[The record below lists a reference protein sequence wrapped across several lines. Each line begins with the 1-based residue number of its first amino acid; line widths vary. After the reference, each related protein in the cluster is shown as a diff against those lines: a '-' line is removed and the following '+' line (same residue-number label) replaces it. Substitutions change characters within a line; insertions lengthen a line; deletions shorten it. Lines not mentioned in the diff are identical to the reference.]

1 MSATDS
7 RFLSQAH
14 CSGAGGGGLSVGE
27 WRVVERATPTNAAQ
41 AYYFEHLKNSKFKE
55 RLSLNSPY
63 LPKDRFSTRNSVAIN
78 LLPGSFTN

>member
-1 MSATDS
+1 MLLPQMQLRHID
-7 RFLSQAH
+7 
-14 CSGAGGGGLSVGE
+14 
-27 WRVVERATPTNAAQ
+27 
-41 AYYFEHLKNSKFKE
+41 YFEHLKNSKFKE